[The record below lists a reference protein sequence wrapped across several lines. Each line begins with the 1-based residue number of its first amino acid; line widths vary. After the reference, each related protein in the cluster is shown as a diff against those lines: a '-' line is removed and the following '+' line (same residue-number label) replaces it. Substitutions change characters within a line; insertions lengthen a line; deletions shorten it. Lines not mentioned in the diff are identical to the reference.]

1 MTNPA
6 LGALLP
12 FLLGWLAYHGRPASP
27 DRLTSRGLAE
37 VRPRWKRVALAA
49 GAAILCCVPW
59 TIRNYAAFHRFIPLR
74 SNLPF
79 ELWLGNN
86 DIFDEHAR
94 NGRKVITR
102 TEETRRYAQ
111 LGETAYMQ
119 EKWQIATSFM
129 ASHAS
134 LELRLAGR
142 KFNAFWI
149 GMESPLKIFCE
160 ADSNLIRGILLCS
173 FLTAVGASLG
183 IVTLLRRR
191 SAMTFPL
198 AAFPVV
204 HPCLYYVTHADLR
217 LRHAIDPVLC
227 LLTAIAATS
236 AWELVRA
243 REHTGAGAT
252 TEGGAGG
259 ASPP

>member
-12 FLLGWLAYHGRPASP
+12 LLLGWLAYRSGVARPGRITHRAV
-27 DRLTSRGLAE
+27 DESRQ
-37 VRPRWKRVALAA
+37 RWKRVTLAA
-49 GAAILCCVPW
+49 GVAILCCGPW
-59 TIRNYAAFHRFIPLR
+59 TIRNYTAFHGVIPLR

-86 DIFDEHAR
+86 DIFDEHPL

-119 EKWQIATSFM
+119 EKWQFAISFM
-129 ASHAS
+129 SSHPR
-134 LELRLAGR
+134 LELRLTGR
-142 KFNAFWI
+142 KFAALWT
-149 GMESPLKIFCE
+149 GVESPFRTLRE
-160 ADSNLIRGILLCS
+160 TDSNLVRGILLCS
-173 FLTAVGASLG
+173 LLTAIGGFVGVL
-183 IVTLLRRR
+183 VLWRRR
-191 SAMTFPL
+191 SAVAFPL
-198 AAFPVV
+198 AVFPLIF
-204 HPCLYYVTHADLR
+204 PCLYYVTHADLR
-217 LRHAIDPVLC
+217 YRHPIDPVLC

-243 REHTGAGAT
+243 KGRMGAGAT
-252 TEGGAGG
+252 T
-259 ASPP
+259 SRNTNSNDPL